1 MPLALIFAHP
11 GDRVNGIE
19 YRGELEPMVVVPEP
33 TTAES
38 IEAERQSDAAFYQG
52 IKAKGGLAN
61 EVLGE
66 TGLIFNQAGYG
77 IAHGVNSL
85 YNLAADSEF
94 RSQALAGVGNALG
107 DGIDFL
113 GQGASALYSLASD
126 SSARSQFA
134 TDVGYAFENRNELAR
149 SALNY
154 VKSVDYGL
162 LGENLAIGTVE
173 TIATLGAGKLA
184 VQGGKGA
191 LAFPQQLSA
200 RFGGAY
206 VANSGK
212 LGYLSPGEF
221 AEFPRAGV
229 IDPSRIRFSQGEIS
243 PSFQPPYGALENF
256 VSGLK
261 NGSID
266 PSGIKPIRIVEKD
279 GQIFSL
285 DNRRLYS
292 FQEAG
297 IEIPYLKLDAV
308 PKRQLFKFDTQN
320 QGTSVF
326 VRPGKN

>member
-1 MPLALIFAHP
+1 
-11 GDRVNGIE
+11 
-19 YRGELEPMVVVPEP
+19 MVVVPEP

-66 TGLIFNQAGYG
+66 TGYIFNQAGYG

-85 YNLAADSEF
+85 YNLAADSEY

-126 SSARSQFA
+126 SSARTQFA

-191 LAFPQQLSA
+191 AAFSERLVS
-200 RFGGAY
+200 RFGGVEVSNAVFRQTGAGGFASRADDAY
-206 VANSGK
+206 DFIRASTSDVGTISQISGMK
-212 LGYLSPGEF
+212 ISNIQKVKNHLFYDEHLLDRYESLGIPGKMNRFDSNIDIADAWLRLE
-221 AEFPRAGV
+221 AGTHT
-229 IDPSRIRFSQGEIS
+229 
-243 PSFQPPYGALENF
+243 
-256 VSGLK
+256 
-261 NGSID
+261 
-266 PSGIKPIRIVEKD
+266 
-279 GQIFSL
+279 SL
-285 DNRRLYS
+285 DIQLLKH
-292 FQEAG
+292 EAAEAWYMRKHG
-297 IEIPYLKLDAV
+297 PSYNNSHNAAQ
-308 PKRQLFKFDTQN
+308 KRFPSPLE
-320 QGTSVF
+320 
-326 VRPGKN
+326 